1 MGSVKYT
8 QLRGRQG
15 IRINKPISDLCYI
28 IAMLAEQPT
37 SVYGMS
43 KRLELSWPYTR
54 DLVQV
59 LIEANAVCIEKR
71 KVHLFPTPIYLS
83 RILEVMGDRPFGILP
98 EQPTIADFIL
108 FEVLDRV
115 GEIDLTQ
122 FTSVI
127 SLRKP
132 HTDSPE

>member
-1 MGSVKYT
+1 
-8 QLRGRQG
+8 
-15 IRINKPISDLCYI
+15 
-28 IAMLAEQPT
+28 MLAEQPT